1 LEKSFYKI
9 TTYKT
14 FKYVKGIVYP
24 KFTFFSSYTH
34 SHDFPKIY
42 FFGPMTVYM
51 SYLVINVPVSTFL
64 DRNVVPGSTKYVM

>member
-1 LEKSFYKI
+1 LEKSFYTI

-24 KFTFFSSYTH
+24 KCTFLSSYTH

-51 SYLVINVPVSTFL
+51 SYLL
-64 DRNVVPGSTKYVM
+64 